1 MGTVTDTDGKYTL
14 QASSGDGKIACSYI
28 GYESIVRNIQ
38 LSSDTII
45 DFSMLTSTN
54 ELSDVVVL
62 AKSVTDRVRSTQPG
76 MERIDISEMAKT
88 PVIFGE
94 RDIIK
99 SLQLLPGVSAEG
111 DGTGG
116 FQVRGGTPSQNLVLL
131 DDAPI
136 INSGHLFGFFSTF
149 NDEALQVLLYT
160 KDKFLQSF
168 RVQRLLCLTF
178 LRNLAI
184 KISMAECSQ

>member
-1 MGTVTDTDGKYTL
+1 MDKTNHTLRGVLTSLLMFCSFYIIAADIYSISGRVTDNETGEPLIGASITYGQSMGTVTDTDGKYTL

-116 FQVRGGTPSQNLVLL
+116 F
-131 DDAPI
+131 
-136 INSGHLFGFFSTF
+136 
-149 NDEALQVLLYT
+149 
-160 KDKFLQSF
+160 
-168 RVQRLLCLTF
+168 
-178 LRNLAI
+178 
-184 KISMAECSQ
+184 